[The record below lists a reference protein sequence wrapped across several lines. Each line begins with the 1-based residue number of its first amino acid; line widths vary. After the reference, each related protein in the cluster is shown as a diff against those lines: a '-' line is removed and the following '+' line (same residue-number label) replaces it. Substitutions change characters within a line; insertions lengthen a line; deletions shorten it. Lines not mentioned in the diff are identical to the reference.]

1 MYEQISSVLQNRW
14 IQALGAFIALVLA
27 AVLFYL
33 ISPLLTP
40 VFLALLAAYLLDP
53 VVDWFERH
61 GVRRGITAGALG
73 FLTALILV
81 SIPLFVV
88 PRMFVQAEEL
98 VASARAAARAELN
111 SENQEPTSR
120 IEQWLSPIESWLNW
134 LPLRQLVL
142 TMGWDQR
149 PVAQSVNVQIPGAL
163 APAVSTV
170 PRTEP
175 VELDLREKAG
185 LAPEQG
191 NATSQRD
198 PEIIQVRSDTLS
210 EEQARVIVAQKISEA
225 IQQNLREVVQA
236 IAGTTSTGGNAVAG
250 LFAALWRTFVT
261 FLSFLVN
268 FSVFAFCAGYLLV
281 GWDGVVSTSRR
292 LVPVKYRPRT
302 FSIMAQINQQLRGF
316 VRGQLT
322 VALCLAVIYTIGLA
336 VVARV
341 PFGMFIGIFAGLGS
355 FIPYLGPLMGFSAA
369 IVMVLVKYGFGM
381 HLIAV
386 LATFVVAQSAEE
398 FVLKP
403 LVLGGQVGL
412 HPVWVMSAFLV
423 FGHAFGFLGVILAV
437 PIAAILKVLV
447 VEAFETYVNSNM
459 YRRESA
465 GEDP

>member
-14 IQALGAFIALVLA
+14 IQALGALIALVLA
-27 AVLFYL
+27 AILFYL

-73 FLTALILV
+73 FLAALVLV

-88 PRMFVQAEEL
+88 PRLFVQAEEL
-98 VASARAAARAELN
+98 VASARAAARAELK
-111 SENQEPTSR
+111 SENQAPDSR

-149 PVAQSVNVQIPGAL
+149 PVAETVNVQIPGAMV
-163 APAVSTV
+163 PAVPTT
-170 PRTEP
+170 PRREP
-175 VELDLREKAG
+175 VELDLRENAG
-185 LAPEQG
+185 ESKEQAG
-191 NATSQRD
+191 AGTERD
-198 PEIIQVRSDTLS
+198 PEIIQIRGETLS

-225 IQQNLREVVQA
+225 IQQNLRDTVQA
-236 IAGTTSTGGNAVAG
+236 ITGTASTGGNAVAG
-250 LFAALWRTFVT
+250 FFAALWRTLVK

-268 FSVFAFCAGYLLV
+268 FSIFAFCAGYLLV
-281 GWDGVVSTSRR
+281 GWDSVVSTSRR
-292 LVPVKYRPRT
+292 LVPVKFRPRT

-322 VALCLAVIYTIGLA
+322 VALCLAVIYVIGLA

-341 PFGMFIGIFAGLGS
+341 PFGMFIGIFAGLGC

-369 IVMVLVKYGFGM
+369 IVMVLVKYGFGL
-381 HLIAV
+381 HLVAV
-386 LATFVVAQSAEE
+386 LATFVIAQSAEE

-447 VEAFETYVNSNM
+447 VEAFESYVNSSM
-459 YRRESA
+459 YRRDGTERD
-465 GEDP
+465 G